1 MVPVA
6 DGSDYGGSLRNP
18 AGWNNVFGF
27 RTSLGLVPTAAPDGW
42 LPSMSVV
49 GPMARTVPDLAMLLS
64 IQAGYDARMPL
75 SLPGDGS
82 VFQRRLDGDL
92 KGKRIAWS
100 GDFGGYLPFE
110 PGVLDTCKSALK
122 VFESMGC
129 HVEEAQPDYSIDAVW
144 RAWLKLRAW
153 QSGGSLLAYYNNP
166 SQRALLKPEAVFEV
180 ESGLKLSAM
189 DVSAASVVRTEW
201 SQAVRQFFQKYDY
214 FVVPTAQLFPFDVNL
229 HWPQEVAGRKM
240 QTYHE
245 WMKCVLPITMSGCP
259 ALAAP
264 AGFSAQGLPIGIQ
277 IVGPIHAEWACLQ
290 LAYAYDTATSWST
303 KRLPALLG

>member
-1 MVPVA
+1 
-6 DGSDYGGSLRNP
+6 
-18 AGWNNVFGF
+18 
-27 RTSLGLVPTAAPDGW
+27 
-42 LPSMSVV
+42 
-49 GPMARTVPDLAMLLS
+49 
-64 IQAGYDARMPL
+64 
-75 SLPGDGS
+75 
-82 VFQRRLDGDL
+82 
-92 KGKRIAWS
+92 
-100 GDFGGYLPFE
+100 
-110 PGVLDTCKSALK
+110 
-122 VFESMGC
+122 MGC

-144 RAWLKLRAW
+144 QAWLKLRAW
-153 QSGGSLLAYYNNP
+153 QSGGSLLAYYNDP
-166 SQRALLKPEAVFEV
+166 AKRALLKPEAVFEV

-229 HWPQEVAGRKM
+229 HWPGEIAGRKM

-303 KRLPALLG
+303 KRLPALIG